1 MKLKREKQPVIKNI
15 KICIECPNCHE
26 LLEVIPESI
35 FTSVKYGFDLL
46 KCPKCGKLWQ
56 LAFREMIE

>member
-1 MKLKREKQPVIKNI
+1 MKVKREKYPVIKNI

-26 LLEVIPESI
+26 LLEIIPESI

-46 KCPKCGKLWQ
+46 KCPKCGKL
-56 LAFREMIE
+56 